1 MSTTDNSANA
11 LGIPPRRLDMRFDAQ
26 EMERYWYGQDPF
38 LTLFW
43 GSLSLLFPEGERFF
57 VAAVRHYR
65 DQIQDPQLLT
75 DIAGFIAQEAMHTRE
90 HEALNA
96 MLNQQHLPAAEID
109 AQLHKL
115 LAWVTRLTS
124 PRLRLAATCAL
135 EHYTALMGEQLL
147 RDQRHQHMADA
158 KMLPLWLWHALE
170 ETEHKTVAYD
180 VYEQTGG
187 GYALRVGTMALT
199 TVVFVA
205 FTTYTQVRMLQADGQ
220 LSKVRQNLRGLNYL
234 FGPRGL
240 FLGLSGKFLDYF
252 KPGFHPRQHD
262 TDALVES
269 WRERLFGAQG
279 LLRDQ
284 VKMVKTRTVQAA

>member
-1 MSTTDNSANA
+1 MSTTHTTSAA
-11 LGIPPRRLDMRFDAQ
+11 LGIPPRRLDMKFDA
-26 EMERYWYGQDPF
+26 EHMDRYWYGQDPF

-43 GSLSLLFPEGERFF
+43 SSLSLLFPEGERFF
-57 VAAVRHYR
+57 VESVRHYR
-65 DQIQDPQLLT
+65 DQIQDPQLLQ
-75 DIAGFIAQEAMHTRE
+75 DIAGFIAQEAMHSRE

-96 MLNQQHLPAAEID
+96 MLDHQHLPAAKID
-109 AQLHKL
+109 AQLHQMLTFIRKL
-115 LAWVTRLTS
+115 AS
-124 PRLRLAATCAL
+124 PRLCLAATCAL

-147 RDQRHQHMADA
+147 RDPRHQQMADP

-199 TVVFVA
+199 TVIFFA
-205 FTTYTQVRMLQADGQ
+205 FTAYTQVRMLQADGQ
-220 LSKVRQNLRGLNYL
+220 LGKVRQNLRGLNYFL
-234 FGPRGL
+234 GPRGL
-240 FLGLSGKFLDYF
+240 FIGLTGKFFDYF

-262 TDALVES
+262 TDALVLA
-269 WRERLFGAQG
+269 WRERLFGEQG
-279 LLRDQ
+279 VLRDQ